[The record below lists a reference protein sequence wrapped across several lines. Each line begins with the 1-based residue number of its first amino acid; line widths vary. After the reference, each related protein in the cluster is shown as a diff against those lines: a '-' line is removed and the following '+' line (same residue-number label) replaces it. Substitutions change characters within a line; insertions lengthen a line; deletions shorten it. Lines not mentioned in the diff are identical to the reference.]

1 MTEPLWPYCTP
12 GIPDEAFD
20 RIPGI
25 PLSQREM
32 RVLMVSQLR
41 LTPQSCVWD
50 IGAGTGTIAVEAALL
65 CPQGTVYA
73 IERDEE
79 VVELIQRNSRKFGAD
94 NVRVIQGT
102 APDCLPEIP
111 QAPDRICFEGGTPI
125 GAIVEECWE
134 LLKSEGRLIA
144 TASSLDSLYLLSE
157 SFAKVQARQV
167 EIVQSAINRLETRG
181 IRQTLAALDPIFILS
196 GAKLD

>member
-1 MTEPLWPYCTP
+1 MSDPLWPYRTP
-12 GIPDEAFD
+12 GIPDDAFD

-32 RVLMVSQLR
+32 RVLMIGQLR
-41 LTPQSCVWD
+41 LKSQSCVWD
-50 IGAGTGTIAVEAALL
+50 IGAGTGTIAVEAALQ
-65 CPQGTVYA
+65 CPEGIVYA
-73 IERDEE
+73 VERDEE

-102 APDCLPEIP
+102 APDCLRNIP

-125 GAIVEECWE
+125 GAIVEECWA
-134 LLKSEGRLIA
+134 LLRSQGRLIA
-144 TASSLDSLYLLSE
+144 TASSLDALYVLSE
-157 SFAKVQARQV
+157 SFAKVQARQM
-167 EIVQSAINRLETRG
+167 EIVQSAINRLEMRG
-181 IRQTLAALDPIFILS
+181 ARQILAALDPIFILS

>member
-1 MTEPLWPYCTP
+1 MSEPLWPYCTP
-12 GIPDEAFD
+12 GIPDDAFD

-32 RVLMVSQLR
+32 RVLMISQLR
-41 LTPQSCVWD
+41 LTPASCVWD

-79 VVELIQRNSRKFGAD
+79 VVELIQRNSEKFGAT

-102 APDCLPEIP
+102 APDCLLEIP
-111 QAPDRICFEGGTPI
+111 QAPDRICFEGGAPI
-125 GAIVEECWE
+125 GAIVEQCWS
-134 LLKSEGRLIA
+134 LLKSQGRLIS
-144 TASSLDSLYLLSE
+144 TASSLDALYSLSE
-157 SFAKVQARQV
+157 SYAKVQARQV